1 MHNSRLDGSPAR
13 LCALYVPVIRPR
25 HPALLDF
32 CRSRGLRTL
41 SEERA
46 VDRSVAHLNIERY
59 RRLLA
64 EETDEKKRRVLIRL
78 LEEEEAKLS
87 SLPPRSPSHKPD
99 H

>member
-1 MHNSRLDGSPAR
+1 M
-13 LCALYVPVIRPR
+13 
-25 HPALLDF
+25 
-32 CRSRGLRTL
+32 
-41 SEERA
+41 
-46 VDRSVAHLNIERY
+46 DRSVAHLNIERY